1 MVIKGSARGSPGQL
15 AAHLKRTDTNEKMRV
30 IEQRGVAAED
40 LTGALREMDA
50 IGAALRTDRTLYHAS
65 INTRAD
71 ERMTPA
77 QWMAAIDRLEERLGF
92 TGQPRVV
99 VEHAKEGREHVHV
112 VWARTDLEHM
122 RAIRVDHNYRTHEE
136 VARELEREF
145 GHARVQGAHAE
156 RDGQERPAR
165 TPSHAEMQQAER
177 NGLRPAEAKAEI
189 TEIWR
194 RTDSGPA
201 FAAALDEAGW
211 ILAKGDRRDFVVIDS
226 AGEVHSLTRRVD
238 GVKAADIRARMADVD
253 RESLPRVSEAR
264 EMQEARQVERDA
276 SVNAELDPPTPETAP
291 PRGAEPPPLAL
302 QIEREPPPAP
312 TQNLDRGPAMMGNDD
327 LFSVFSDI
335 ASSTIHDVGQI
346 VQGVAQEVRFVVA
359 EVTGPQSL
367 VEFANQEIER
377 RGDEPPPRTIAPEDF
392 INDPSARREYYA
404 QQAKVGARD
413 AALER
418 MSVDIN
424 EERNLKPDD
433 VRALSRQDLEGV
445 RQNGDGYL
453 AGLIATHEQEQARAR
468 DQEHARDR

>member
-15 AAHLKRTDTNEKMRV
+15 ATHLERTDTNEKMRV
-30 IEQRGVAAED
+30 VEQRGVAAKD
-40 LTGALREMDA
+40 LAGALKEMDA

-71 ERMTPA
+71 EHMTPA
-77 QWMAAIDRLEERLGF
+77 QWTAAIDRLEERLGF
-92 TGQPRVV
+92 SGQPRVV

-156 RDGQERPAR
+156 RDGQKRPDR

-189 TEIWR
+189 TDIWR

-201 FAAALDEAGW
+201 FAAALEEAGW

-226 AGEVHSLTRRVD
+226 TGEVHSLTRRVD
-238 GVKAADIRARMADVD
+238 GVKASDIRARMADVD

-264 EMQEARQVERDA
+264 EMQEARQLERDA
-276 SVNAELDPPTPETAP
+276 RIDPELYPPTPEAAP
-291 PRGAEPPPLAL
+291 QRAAEPQQSVL
-302 QIEREPPPAP
+302 QMEREPPVPAP
-312 TQNLDRGPAMMGNDD
+312 AREPDRSPAMTGGDGLFHVLSD
-327 LFSVFSDI
+327 LTSV
-335 ASSTIHDVGQI
+335 AIHDLSYIGSEI
-346 VQGVAQEVRFVVA
+346 AKEARFVVA
-359 EVTGPQSL
+359 ELNGPQSL
-367 VEFANQEIER
+367 AEFAHQEIER
-377 RGDEPPPRTIAPEDF
+377 RGDEPPARTIAPADF
-392 INDPSARREYYA
+392 INDPSARRDYYA
-404 QQAKVGARD
+404 QQAN
-413 AALER
+413 
-418 MSVDIN
+418 IN
-424 EERNLKPDD
+424 EDRSLKPDD

-445 RQNGDGYL
+445 REKGDGYL
-453 AGLIATHEQEQARAR
+453 VGLIATHEQEHARTR